1 MLLAIADA
9 NYKFIYIDTGAF
21 GKDSDS
27 SIFERTDFY
36 KKLENNELDIPKG
49 QPLPGTVGPNMT
61 YTVISDEAFPLC
73 QNVIRHYSG
82 NVLSHKKR
90 FSTTD
95 CLGSA
100 GITVQ
105 LAYYQI
111 NGKFSKK
118 AINVNLDF
126 AKILIKTCWALH
138 SFVRSTDGFNIQ
150 DALSVQEFIAM
161 GQDTSGLSRA
171 SIQSTQARN
180 KLTELFY
187 FRCWQRPLAN
197 KL

>member
-9 NYKFIYIDTGAF
+9 NYKFIYIDIGAF

-36 KKLENNELDIPKG
+36 KKLENNELDIRKG

-61 YTVISDEAFPLC
+61 YTVISDEAFPLS

-100 GITVQ
+100 GMYSTIGILSNKWKIFQ
-105 LAYYQI
+105 KSYQCE
-111 NGKFSKK
+111 F
-118 AINVNLDF
+118 
-126 AKILIKTCWALH
+126 
-138 SFVRSTDGFNIQ
+138 GFCQN
-150 DALSVQEFIAM
+150 F
-161 GQDTSGLSRA
+161 
-171 SIQSTQARN
+171 N
-180 KLTELFY
+180 KDMLGS
-187 FRCWQRPLAN
+187 P
-197 KL
+197 